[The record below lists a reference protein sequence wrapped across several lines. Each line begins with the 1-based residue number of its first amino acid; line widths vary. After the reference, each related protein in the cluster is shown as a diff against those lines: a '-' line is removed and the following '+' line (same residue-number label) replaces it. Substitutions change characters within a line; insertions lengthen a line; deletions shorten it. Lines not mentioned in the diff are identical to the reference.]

1 MNATVASLTASALLG
16 KRRALLLLILPVLLL
31 ALAVVSRLVSGTS
44 TGTAKTLL
52 ETFAMSPLVP
62 LLGLIIGTGVIGTEI
77 DDGSIVYMLSKP
89 LSRPN
94 IVLTKFA
101 VAVGCVLVFAALPT
115 LFSGLIISGFV
126 DGIALGFF
134 AGALLGGIAY
144 SALFLALAVISR
156 HAVII
161 GLIYALI
168 WESLIGGYVPGARTI
183 SVQQWAM
190 SITGE
195 VALEGEVTSAV
206 SFGAGLVLLIA
217 LTVGAVVLA
226 STKLRSLTLVDPD

>member
-1 MNATVASLTASALLG
+1 MNATIASLTTSTLLG
-16 KRRALLLLILPVLLL
+16 KRRALLLFILPALLL
-31 ALAVVSRLVSGTS
+31 ALAILSRVVSGTS
-44 TGTAKTLL
+44 TGTTKTLL
-52 ETFAMSPLVP
+52 ETFAMAPLVP

-77 DDGSIVYMLSKP
+77 DDGSIVYILAKP
-89 LSRPN
+89 LSRPS

-115 LFSGLIISGFV
+115 LLGGLIISGFT
-126 DGIALGFF
+126 DGVAMGFF

-144 SALFLALAVISR
+144 AALFLALAVVSR

-168 WESLIGGYVPGARTI
+168 WESLVGAYVPGARTI
-183 SVQQWAM
+183 SIQQWAL
-190 SITGE
+190 SVTGE
-195 VALEGEVTSAV
+195 VAIEGEVASAV
-206 SFGAGLVLLIA
+206 SFGAGLILLIA

-226 STKLRSLTLVDPD
+226 SMKLRSLTLVDPD